1 MSKRLWGKYLGRFQ
15 REISVAAA
23 YAALLV
29 LLAVAAP
36 SFYQGAQLR
45 NLLVSSAPALVM
57 AVGMTLVI
65 LARQIDISIGSQLS
79 ICGVAAGLLAKTG
92 LPMPVVFFA
101 VMGIGGLL
109 GVVNGVFV
117 AMLGLPS
124 IVVSLATMV
133 IYREGLLW
141 WREGEFVKELSTG
154 FQWFGL
160 GQEWGQAVIVGIA
173 VVFFLSFAWG
183 LRYLTAGR
191 AVYATGSDPEA
202 AFLVGVRPRRVVF
215 SVFVIMGAL
224 SGLAALLAS
233 VQLPQVDPTAG
244 KGLELEVIA
253 AVVVGGVAISGGRGT
268 LVGVL
273 LGVALL
279 STIEPALVF
288 FRIEASWGKVFEGA
302 IILIAVASDALTF
315 QRRKDGLGTV
325 AN

>member
-1 MSKRLWGKYLGRFQ
+1 M
-15 REISVAAA
+15 
-23 YAALLV
+23 
-29 LLAVAAP
+29 AAP
-36 SFYQGAQLR
+36 SFYQGTQLR
-45 NLLVSSAPALVM
+45 NLLVSSAPALVV

-65 LARQIDISIGSQLS
+65 LTRQIDISIGSQLS
-79 ICGVAAGLLAKTG
+79 ICGVAAGLLAKAG

-117 AMLGLPS
+117 ALLGLPS
-124 IVVSLATMV
+124 IVVTLATMV
-133 IYREGLLW
+133 IYRDGLLW
-141 WREGEFVKELSTG
+141 WREGEFVKELPTD

-173 VVFFLSFAWG
+173 GVVFLLFAWG
-183 LRYLTAGR
+183 LQYLKAGR
-191 AVYATGSDPEA
+191 SVYATGSDPEA
-202 AFLVGVRPRRVVF
+202 AFLVGVRPRRVVLSTF
-215 SVFVIMGAL
+215 AIMGAL

-244 KGLELEVIA
+244 KGMELEVIA